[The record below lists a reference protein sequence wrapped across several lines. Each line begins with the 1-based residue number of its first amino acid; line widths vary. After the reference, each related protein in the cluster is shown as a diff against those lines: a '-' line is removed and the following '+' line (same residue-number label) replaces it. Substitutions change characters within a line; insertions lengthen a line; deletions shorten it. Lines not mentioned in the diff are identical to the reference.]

1 MLIASTSRIV
11 LHTEIDFPVA
21 MRSRGAIGV
30 VATGVR
36 RRRWCRA
43 RSIVG
48 KPGVCC
54 VHQARHACSLAVPE
68 LRCDRQV
75 TGLAVAVFEDS
86 VAIIVI
92 IGALKLLLT
101 TICCLAVLC
110 SPLS

>member
-1 MLIASTSRIV
+1 VLIASTSRIV

-21 MRSRGAIGV
+21 MSSRGAIGV
-30 VATGVR
+30 VATGGR

-54 VHQARHACSLAVPE
+54 VHQARYALSLAIPE
-68 LRCDRQV
+68 LRCGRQI
-75 TGLAVAVFEDS
+75 TSLAVAMLEYS

-92 IGALKLLLT
+92 IGALKFLDT